1 LGVVQFALTPAAT
14 ELAGAVSAPTT
25 AFSKS
30 KRKTSIMAAWAEETT
45 TTARAAATKELLK
58 RIVRTLVA
66 ETSEEV
72 RVLGMQI
79 AFRDSSQGVTIK
91 IPHENH
97 SFPSQRAKRISQ
109 KMEVFMLHVRCVSLK
124 T

>member
-1 LGVVQFALTPAAT
+1 
-14 ELAGAVSAPTT
+14 
-25 AFSKS
+25 
-30 KRKTSIMAAWAEETT
+30 M
-45 TTARAAATKELLK
+45 
-58 RIVRTLVA
+58 RTLVA

-79 AFRDSSQGVTIK
+79 AFRDSSQGVAIK

>member
-1 LGVVQFALTPAAT
+1 
-14 ELAGAVSAPTT
+14 
-25 AFSKS
+25 
-30 KRKTSIMAAWAEETT
+30 
-45 TTARAAATKELLK
+45 
-58 RIVRTLVA
+58 VRTLVA

-72 RVLGMQI
+72 RVLEMQI

-109 KMEVFMLHVRCVSLK
+109 KMDVFTLRMSCFSLK
-124 T
+124 I